1 MTKTH
6 LDKLTISR
14 RAIVSA
20 RARRKTDKVEYR
32 RKKLIAH
39 LEEQIE
45 LAQLALDGH
54 SPALVRKRRHGE
66 VKVHP
71 RLWWSV
77 DDDGHVGTVVRYK
90 NINLNLDGRGATIE
104 VGPLRRLPG
113 VDRIVIRAVEAD
125 ELDRTI
131 EGGEGPRLSRRPAT
145 ADP

>member
-14 RAIVSA
+14 RVIVSA

-54 SPALVRKRRHGE
+54 PPELVRKRGHGE
-66 VKVHP
+66 VKVRP

-77 DDDGHVGTVVRYK
+77 DDDGHVGTVVRY
-90 NINLNLDGRGATIE
+90 NNVNLNLGGRGATIE

-113 VDRIVIRAVEAD
+113 AYRTVIRAVEAG

-131 EGGEGPRLSRRPAT
+131 EAARGPV
-145 ADP
+145 

>member
-14 RAIVSA
+14 RVIVSA
-20 RARRKTDKVEYR
+20 RTRRKTDKVEYR
-32 RKKLIAH
+32 RRKLIAH

-45 LAQLALDGH
+45 LAHLALDGL
-54 SPALVRKRRHGE
+54 SPELIRKRGHDE
-66 VKVHP
+66 VKVRP

-77 DDDGHVGTVVRYK
+77 DDDGHVGTVVRY
-90 NINLNLDGRGATIE
+90 NNVNLNLGGRGATIE

-113 VDRIVIRAVEAD
+113 VYRTVIRAVEAG

-131 EGGEGPRLSRRPAT
+131 EAARGPA
-145 ADP
+145 